1 MARTRKYR
9 RCRSKRCQALREQ
22 LRIALDQ
29 KTALRKLVENA
40 EQKQRRAESVLLGY
54 KTVVLEAMRH

>member
-1 MARTRKYR
+1 MARKRAYR
-9 RCRSKRCQALREQ
+9 RCRSKRCVALREQ

-29 KTALRKLVENA
+29 KAALRKLVENA